1 MDTLAAFLDGPRARG
16 AFVLRAVLD
25 PPWGLRVEDEAPLT
39 LVAVVRGRLWVVL
52 DDGRRQPVEA
62 GDVAMLSGPA
72 PYTVADAP
80 GSPPMGVVGPDQVAR
95 GPDGSDLCDAMR
107 LGGRSWGTG
116 PDGECVLMIGT
127 YERTDAVGRRL
138 LDALPPLA
146 VVRRHDWRASLLDL
160 LEQESLQEAPGQDA
174 VVDRLLDLVLVSV
187 VRAWLARPDTDTP
200 TWYAAHTDPVVG
212 RVLRLVESSPERG
225 WTVASLATEVGLSRA
240 AFARRF
246 ADVAGEPPM
255 TYLTRWRLNLAA
267 DLLTEPGSTLDAVA
281 RRVGYG
287 SGLALSVAFKR
298 ERGITPR
305 DHRSGSR
312 AGHAGGHA
320 VPPATRRP
328 VPGTVGRA
336 T

>member
-1 MDTLAAFLDGPRARG
+1 M
-16 AFVLRAVLD
+16 LRAALD

-62 GDVAMLSGPA
+62 GDVALLSGPA
-72 PYTVADAP
+72 PYTVADDP
-80 GSPPMGVVGPDQVAR
+80 GTVPTGVVGPDQVAR
-95 GPDGSDLCDAMR
+95 SPDGVDLCDALR
-107 LGGRSWGTG
+107 LGGRSWGT

-138 LDALPPLA
+138 LDALPPLV
-146 VVRRHDWRASLLDL
+146 VVRRHHWRASLLDL
-160 LEQESLQEAPGQDA
+160 LEQESLQEEPGQDA
-174 VVDRLLDLVLVSV
+174 VVDRLLDLVLVWWCGPGS
-187 VRAWLARPDTDTP
+187 RGGADAPI
-200 TWYAAHTDPVVG
+200 WYAASTDPVVG
-212 RVLRLVESSPERG
+212 RVLRLVETSPERP
-225 WTVASLATEVGLSRA
+225 WTVASLAAEVGLSRA

-246 ADVAGEPPM
+246 AVVAGEPPM
-255 TYLTRWRLNLAA
+255 SYLTRWRLNLAA

-281 RRVGYG
+281 RRVGYS

-298 ERGITPR
+298 ERGISPR

-312 AGHAGGHA
+312 GGHAAGHA

-328 VPGTVGRA
+328 VPGAVGRA